1 LKKFHLKYM
10 RMSIEYDTISKIIF
24 GGVMKFLV
32 FLLFSFVSAQA
43 IITIAP
49 VDIGQKPGKSG
60 MFKGSFETKR
70 GNSDVDTYSAGLR
83 LQYDNNESYLIWSDF
98 TFSYGKSSGVTN
110 TNKTYAHLRYIHHLY
125 EKSIDWETFL
135 QSETNEFTNV
145 KHRYLGGGGVRF
157 FAKKKHFGKLHLGVG
172 AFYEDISYTTTID
185 PTEKNLRA
193 NTYLAYTNNFTKE
206 SYLSYVF
213 YYQPKVDAFEDYI
226 LSNGL
231 ELNILI
237 YKQFY
242 LNFVFFYDYDS
253 MPAIGVKKEDISQ
266 KTSFLYKF

>member
-1 LKKFHLKYM
+1 
-10 RMSIEYDTISKIIF
+10 
-24 GGVMKFLV
+24 MKFFL
-32 FLLFSFVSAQA
+32 FLLFSFISAQA

-70 GNSDVDTYSAGLR
+70 GNSDVDIYSAGLR

-125 EKSIDWETFL
+125 EKKSIDWETFI

-145 KHRYLGGGGVRF
+145 KHRYLCGAGMRF
-157 FAKKKHFGKLHLGVG
+157 FSEKKHWGKLHLGVG
-172 AFYEDISYTTTID
+172 AFYEDISYTTIID
-185 PTEKNLRA
+185 PTEKNLRV

-213 YYQPKVDAFEDYI
+213 YYQPKADALKDYI